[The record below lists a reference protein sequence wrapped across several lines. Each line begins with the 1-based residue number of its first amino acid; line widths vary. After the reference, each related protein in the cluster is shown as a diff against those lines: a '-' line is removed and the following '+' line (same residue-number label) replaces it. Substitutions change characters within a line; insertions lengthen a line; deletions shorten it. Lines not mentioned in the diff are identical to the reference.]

1 MERPGR
7 GDADAPRPW
16 ASWALLAAT
25 LLVQL
30 GAEARPELWL
40 RHGIVPAAPSLSG
53 LAAHLFLH
61 AGWLHLCGTLACLAL
76 AGPWL
81 EAKLG
86 RALFLM
92 TYLAAGL
99 AGATLYVT
107 THPASPAAWIGGS
120 AAASGLLGALLAL
133 VGRGRMELLGVAAG
147 LAPSLRVPGWTLAA
161 FWLGRELAGLAGDGN
176 SGLLV
181 HLGSFGFGALLALGL
196 RRTAVIEAEPVAGS
210 QAGAPAS
217 RRRGAA
223 AARVPVPSD
232 PAQLEAL
239 LGESADVEIARTFLA
254 RAEADGQRDAAR
266 CTLAKRLFE
275 AVEWRRREPAVALG
289 RVLVEAALLP
299 CGALE
304 PMLQLAGWLRGAGH
318 ALESGAVLHV
328 ALAGADAAAAG
339 KIARAARRSD
349 PVIAY
354 RAAERALGDAA
365 LAPSD
370 RKAFEGLQLE
380 AEREVASRGII
391 LIPGAAGA
399 REPEPPPPLRMPESS
414 VPARALRLGEA
425 IEIESE
431 PAPVPVALPDPV
443 QAGDA
448 AFLDAFHAALAEP
461 EGETPKAEPPPL
473 RRLRVR
479 EAVPKRL
486 EDDAIVLELP
496 GRDPVRLRFARIHA
510 VALAGVRGL
519 SERAGDK
526 PVLLVDLCLS
536 AEAEPELSALRL
548 RSDRFDPRRLS
559 QKPEP
564 SPLKALR
571 ALAATL
577 ALRANAALLPE
588 AGAAGEAPL
597 RIFRD
602 LDSYQREVLR
612 AKEGDGPL
620 P

>member
-1 MERPGR
+1 V
-7 GDADAPRPW
+7 
-16 ASWALLAAT
+16 LLAAT

-30 GAEARPELWL
+30 ATQARPELWL

-61 AGWLHLCGTLACLAL
+61 AGWLHLFGTLACVAL

-86 RALFLM
+86 RALFVM

-99 AGATLYVT
+99 AGATLFVA
-107 THPASPAAWIGGS
+107 THPASPAPWIGGS
-120 AAASGLLGALLAL
+120 AAVAGLLGALVVA

-147 LAPSLRVPGWTLAA
+147 LGPSLRAPGWALAA
-161 FWLGRELAGLAGDGN
+161 FWLGRELAGFAGDG
-176 SGLLV
+176 SGGLLA
-181 HLGSFGFGALLALGL
+181 HIGGFGFGALLALGL
-196 RRTAVIEAEPVAGS
+196 RKTGVIEAEEVAGS

-217 RRRGAA
+217 RQRGAA
-223 AARVPVPSD
+223 APRVPVPSD

-239 LGESADVEIARTFLA
+239 LGESADVEIARAFLA

-266 CTLAKRLFE
+266 HTLAKRLFE
-275 AVEWRRREPAVALG
+275 ALEWRRREPAVALG
-289 RVLVEAALLP
+289 RVLVESALLP
-299 CGALE
+299 RGALE

-318 ALESGAVLHV
+318 GLESSKALHT
-328 ALAGADAAAAG
+328 ALAGADPLEAG
-339 KIARAARRSD
+339 KIARAARRAD

-354 RAAERALGDAA
+354 RAAERALGDET
-365 LAPSD
+365 LGPSD
-370 RKAFEGLQLE
+370 RKALEGLLVE

-391 LIPGAAGA
+391 LIPGAKGA
-399 REPEPPPPLRMPESS
+399 RTPELPPPLRMTESPS
-414 VPARALRLGEA
+414 PARPLRLGEA

-431 PAPVPVALPDPV
+431 PAPVPVALPDPA

-461 EGETPKAEPPPL
+461 EAETPKPEQPPL

-479 EAVPKRL
+479 EAVPKKL
-486 EDDAIVLELP
+486 EDDAIVLEVP

-510 VALAGVRGL
+510 VALVGVRGL

-559 QKPEP
+559 QKAEP

-571 ALAATL
+571 ALASTL
-577 ALRANAALLPE
+577 ALRAHAVLLPE

-597 RIFRD
+597 RIFPD

-612 AKEGDGPL
+612 AR
-620 P
+620 